1 MPIKEPENFDHI
13 AISEQ
18 QFDKAVCYIPKLKE
32 GLIEFLKQLNR
43 INIMNFA
50 IEMNDG
56 SMLSIQGYRVI
67 HTRVFGPGKVGIR
80 YHPDVTM
87 EEVIVT
93 R

>member
-1 MPIKEPENFDHI
+1 
-13 AISEQ
+13 
-18 QFDKAVCYIPKLKE
+18 
-32 GLIEFLKQLNR
+32 
-43 INIMNFA
+43 MNFA